1 MTSSWIT
8 LSKMCKAFN
17 LYKAI
22 YIDSGNLDSCPH
34 LVVKTVPPSCSSR
47 LFALLR
53 WENFQIMPYIYF
65 FWGRT
70 IFLKMVDQVS
80 DVSSD
85 WVHSLSLFCP
95 QLSSLTISRWTVS
108 LSLHSNDCTFNV
120 QFKPV
125 QHTKSEITTPLT
137 TVQVRTWRWVGCL
150 HCHSS
155 QSPQSSTFPGCHWYE
170 PRANFSQ
177 LLCPS
182 HQIFSFPRFPPS
194 PTLDS
199 LSCLET
205 CLSFVASVVAIVLEK

>member
-1 MTSSWIT
+1 MFLPT
-8 LSKMCKAFN
+8 LRTLAVRTLLGNASYLVLFGMIFG
-17 LYKAI
+17 
-22 YIDSGNLDSCPH
+22 YI
-34 LVVKTVPPSCSSR
+34 
-47 LFALLR
+47 
-53 WENFQIMPYIYF
+53 
-65 FWGRT
+65 
-70 IFLKMVDQVS
+70 DQVS

-95 QLSSLTISRWTVS
+95 QLSSLTISRWMVS
-108 LSLHSNDCTFNV
+108 GSLHSNVSTLNV
-120 QFKPV
+120 QLKHV
-125 QHTKSEITTPLT
+125 QRTKSEITTPLT

-170 PRANFSQ
+170 PRVNFSQ

-194 PTLDS
+194 LTLD
-199 LSCLET
+199 LLNCFEA